1 MTGQESPRAGGTR
14 RAVLAALIY
23 FACVFAA
30 GMALGP
36 PRVIWLEPWL
46 GKTIAVLLEAPLL
59 IIAMWFGARFATRAA
74 RMDGAWPAYLGV
86 GLLALL
92 VQQIADLAVGFGLR
106 GMTLAD
112 QLAYLGSPPGV
123 VYGVSL
129 VVFALMPLI
138 GMLSRRN
145 PS

>member
-1 MTGQESPRAGGTR
+1 MTGQEPPRTGGTR

-23 FACVFAA
+23 FACAFAA

-59 IIAMWFGARFATRAA
+59 IVAMWFGARFATRTA

-112 QLAYLGSPPGV
+112 QLAYFGSPPGV

-138 GMLSRRN
+138 GMLSRRK